1 MANKIQN
8 NLKIFGKQGTDSF
21 QTWTTTQESEQD
33 GFSAGTIIYASHM
46 NTGLRNS
53 SILPYTFM
61 EVLKNSNKITDSD
74 LSISPSTIYNTALRS
89 KLDSAMSQYI
99 TNTIVQNA
107 NQLSSA
113 ITLNIK
119 DPSNTIIGTTTLQT
133 QGTTK
138 DIILNSALSDFTSI
152 KSTIFYGINLGS
164 SSTKFTTGYITTL
177 NSTTIYAT
185 TIGSPS
191 AHVSN
196 AYILSLHGT
205 ADNANNATSDEDGNN
220 IKASYGASLSG
231 SGTNTIKLL
240 NKNNT
245 VLGESIIV
253 NDVEYASKI
262 GNSSSHPAIGSL
274 TQPVYVNSDGQLV
287 AGTSYNNATV
297 RNANNCSKFNRTT
310 SIDEITGIN
319 INYNANGTSI
329 SSNVI
334 AVNNFYFMTFMSS
347 DTTVI
352 VNFGLVF
359 LGIKRAEPGEDG
371 YAKIYLKST
380 SDAWRFEIKY
390 GYGGINSIK
399 FFTPASVSGRLYYR
413 KLSSD

>member
-8 NLKIFGKQGTDSF
+8 NLKIFGRQGTDSF

-99 TNTIVQNA
+99 ANTIVQNA

-138 DIILNSALSDFTSI
+138 DITLNSTLSNFTSI
-152 KSTIFYGINLGS
+152 KSNNFYGINLGS
-164 SSTKFTTGYITTL
+164 SSTKFTAGYITTL
-177 NSTTIYAT
+177 NSETIYAT
-185 TIGSPS
+185 TIGSSS
-191 AHVSN
+191 AYVSN
-196 AYILSLHGT
+196 AYISSLHGT

-245 VLGESIIV
+245 VLGESITI
-253 NDVEYASKI
+253 NNVEYASKI
-262 GNSSSHPAIGSL
+262 GNNSSHPAIGSL

-297 RNANNCSKFNRTT
+297 RNADNCSKFNKTD
-310 SIDEITGIN
+310 SIDSITGIA
-319 INYNANGTSI
+319 INYSADGTSI

-334 AVNNFYFMTFMSS
+334 AVNNFYFMTFISS
-347 DTTVI
+347 DGSVI

-359 LGIKRAEPGEDG
+359 LGIKRVGPEEDG
-371 YAKIYLKST
+371 SVKIYLKST

-390 GYGGINSIK
+390 GYSGINSIK
-399 FFTPASVSGRLYYR
+399 FFTPASVSGRLCYR

>member
-119 DPSNTIIGTTTLQT
+119 DPSNTTIGTTTLQT

-138 DIILNSALSDFTSI
+138 DITLSSTLSNFTSI
-152 KSTIFYGINLGS
+152 QSTNFYGINLGS
-164 SSTKFTTGYITTL
+164 SSNKFTTGYITTL

-185 TIGSPS
+185 TIGSAS

-196 AYILSLHGT
+196 AYISSLHGT

-231 SGTNTIKLL
+231 NGTNTIKLL

-287 AGTSYNNATV
+287 AGTSYNKATV
-297 RNANNCSKFNRTT
+297 RNADNCSKFNKTT
-310 SIDEITGIN
+310 SIDNITGIS

-329 SSNVI
+329 PSNAI

-347 DTTVI
+347 DTSVI

-359 LGIKRAEPGEDG
+359 LGIKRAEPGEERT
-371 YAKIYLKST
+371 AKIYLKST
-380 SDAWRFEIKY
+380 SDAWRFEIKHD
-390 GYGGINSIK
+390 YGGISSIK